1 MSEKCQFSKSVN
13 EGMTVNDALTV
24 VMYKQSVEDHNK
36 RSEVQ
41 TKANSKNGPSEV
53 RKFKE

>member
-1 MSEKCQFSKSVN
+1 MSEKCQFSKSVS

-36 RSEVQ
+36 RSEIQ
-41 TKANSKNGPSEV
+41 AKPNSKNGPTEG
-53 RKFKE
+53 RKCKG